1 MTNCFGP
8 SFINAEPQPDTF
20 CGCHED
26 YPMDWQ
32 DETDG
37 CGDCSQQED
46 CPCNPSCSCRQQKP
60 KPVVTQTQTT
70 EPTELEYEIVEI

>member
-32 DETDG
+32 DETDD

-46 CPCNPSCSCRQQKP
+46 CPCNPPCSCKQQ

-70 EPTELEYEIVEI
+70 EPAELEYEIVEI